1 MFTSFKQKLVSRIA
15 RFRSDQDGSATV
27 EFAMVFPLYIV
38 LLMSAFESGML
49 MTRQAMLERGVDMAV
64 RNVRIGVMNPV
75 DHDTLLTSICANAGI
90 IPSCETEVKIE
101 MRRVDLTNWAG
112 FPNTADCIDRDDYAL
127 PLEEFQAGSAN
138 ELMVIRVCALFDPV
152 FPNLGLG
159 KQLPRESQDAYAL
172 ISSSAFVIE
181 PL

>member
-1 MFTSFKQKLVSRIA
+1 MFTSFVRKIRSGLS
-15 RFRSDQDGSATV
+15 RFRKDQDGSATV
-27 EFAMVFPLYIV
+27 EFAMVFPIYIV

-64 RNVRIGVMNPV
+64 RNVRIGVMSPV
-75 DHDTLLTSICANAGI
+75 DHDTLLKSICANAGI

-101 MRRVDLTNWAG
+101 MRRVDLTDWAG

-127 PLEEFQAGSAN
+127 PLEEFQAGGAN

-152 FPNLGLG
+152 FPTLGLG